1 MSFTFYFM
9 LFGILVFYPKTDG
22 ESLTWNEPS
31 PTQNVQ
37 AVADP
42 VDHFSSR
49 RLHKGKIN
57 ATLSWQFD
65 LTELTFD
72 ELNILF
78 DGTVIAGVKSQI
90 SGTQPGFENRFG
102 IDWSSSQRFVKLTI
116 FNVTMEE
123 NGTFT
128 CRVAT
133 DAVTGFASFT
143 FESIVQVD
151 VVDGESLTW
160 NEPSPTQNVQAV
172 ADPVDHFSS
181 RRLHKGKINATL
193 SWQFDLTELT
203 FDELN
208 ILFDGTVI
216 AGVKSQI
223 SGTQPGFENR
233 FGIDWSSSQRFV
245 KLTIFN
251 VTMEENGTFTCR
263 VATDAVTG
271 FASFT
276 FESIVQVDVI
286 DGESLTWNEPS
297 PTQNVQAVADP
308 VDHFSSRR
316 LHKGKINATLS
327 WQFDLTE
334 LTFDELNILFDG
346 TVIAG
351 VKSQISGTQP
361 GFENRFGIDW
371 SFSQRFVKLTIFN
384 VTMEENGT
392 FTCRV
397 ATDAVTGFASF
408 TFESI
413 VQVDVVDGESLTW
426 NEPSPTQNVQAVA
439 DPVDH
444 FSSRRLHKGKINAT
458 LSWQFDLT
466 ELTFDELNI
475 LFDGTVVAGVKSQ
488 ISGTQPGFENRFW
501 IDWSSSQRFV
511 KLTIFNVTMEENGT
525 FTCRVATDAVTGFAS
540 FTFESIVQVDVVA
553 SPSNIVAS
561 SNQTIIAPAEL
572 TLNCSADGIPKPRI
586 TWTRLSDNTVVT
598 MPLNIIRGKN
608 KESYRC
614 TADNGVENPLT
625 MDVHMNILFSPKVT
639 LANRFFVDREQT
651 ASLICQVEGNPKP
664 AISWNCCDLPNFLSD
679 KQYLNISKV
688 QTARANYNCNAR
700 NTLGIDSATTVLIIG
715 GYRIYLRM
723 GISEECDKKD
733 SVWEALKKK
742 LTNVFAKST
751 QSYSGAELRVTSC
764 RSLIFDVVLKFSTE
778 VAEDDT
784 ISILQNSIVDG
795 KLGELNVNTSY
806 IIGIPHILETRVTT
820 KSLQPSTTIMPTRS
834 TRTPKSIDV
843 TLSVAIGTSIG
854 VLVLVAVVGVVIWWM
869 LRRPNLRKEHKLRVF
884 IIVVV
889 RIPSIHETRCLCF
902 VSMIVLGMTPSDR
915 IEECENSA
923 VTNSRFLKAEDAT
936 ESSVTRPTYV
946 NLQEVTKMDSDPPNN
961 EYAPLDLRTRSW
973 EIARED
979 VIVEKIIGKGAF
991 SQVAKGTA
999 KNLSFR
1005 SGTRNVA
1012 IKMLKA
1018 DAPETDKRDLNSEL
1032 ELMKNLKPHPHV
1044 VKLLGCVTESGPL
1057 LVLIEY
1063 VPYGDLLGYLRK
1075 SRGLN
1080 DTYYKDPDIKPKTSL
1095 TSQQLMKFAC
1105 QIADGMS
1112 YLSLRKVIHR
1122 DLAARNVLVGER
1134 ETCKITDFGMAR
1146 DVQQENIYERKTKG
1160 RLPVKWTAYEA
1171 LLFGQ
1176 YTTKSDV
1183 WSYGVVLYEIFT
1195 VGGSPYPRMDG
1206 RKVANSLQQGY
1217 RMQKPKHV
1225 DNELY
1230 EIMMNCWESEPAT
1243 RPSFVALAQ
1252 QLKRM
1257 ENEHKRLLNMGIYDN
1272 ALYANLEDLNA

>member
-700 NTLGIDSATTVLIIG
+700 NTLGIDSATTVL
-715 GYRIYLRM
+715 
-723 GISEECDKKD
+723 
-733 SVWEALKKK
+733 
-742 LTNVFAKST
+742 N
-751 QSYSGAELRVTSC
+751 
-764 RSLIFDVVLKFSTE
+764 
-778 VAEDDT
+778 
-784 ISILQNSIVDG
+784 
-795 KLGELNVNTSY
+795 
-806 IIGIPHILETRVTT
+806 
-820 KSLQPSTTIMPTRS
+820 
-834 TRTPKSIDV
+834 V

-869 LRRPNLRKEHKLRVF
+869 LRRPNLRK
-884 IIVVV
+884 
-889 RIPSIHETRCLCF
+889 
-902 VSMIVLGMTPSDR
+902 GMTPSDR

-1225 DNELY
+1225 DNELIPSITSRAHRHLHDTY
-1230 EIMMNCWESEPAT
+1230 LEVIHLIPKW
-1243 RPSFVALAQ
+1243 RPINYSFACMLTSP
-1252 QLKRM
+1252 L
-1257 ENEHKRLLNMGIYDN
+1257 RLVYLYRKQKNFEVKMRRRGLINMQTK
-1272 ALYANLEDLNA
+1272 E